1 MLYINKKKYK
11 IKFDRFRIQ
20 SDRPRIKVELGLTRA
35 YLLYEKS
42 KRPIF
47 GPKTCNESSFAGHI
61 MQTII
66 NICLRKNKSKQSC
79 VWID

>member
-1 MLYINKKKYK
+1 MDELIHKYSITYKNSRIGNQAKLYWY
-11 IKFDRFRIQ
+11 
-20 SDRPRIKVELGLTRA
+20 TRA

-47 GPKTCNESSFAGHI
+47 GPKICNESSFAGHI